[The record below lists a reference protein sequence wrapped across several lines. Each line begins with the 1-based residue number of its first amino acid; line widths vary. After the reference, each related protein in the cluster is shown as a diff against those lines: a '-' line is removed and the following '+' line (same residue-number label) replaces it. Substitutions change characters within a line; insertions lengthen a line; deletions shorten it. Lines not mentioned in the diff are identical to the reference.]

1 LKPRAPVSNTSPALS
16 LVFFFVGQ
24 IVERAEQGKKLLG
37 FVLFFVVVGFR
48 WFRGGRW
55 ILLRTS
61 LRPSFVGNIM
71 ASSKLINRD

>member
-1 LKPRAPVSNTSPALS
+1 M
-16 LVFFFVGQ
+16 
-24 IVERAEQGKKLLG
+24 ERAEQGKKLLG